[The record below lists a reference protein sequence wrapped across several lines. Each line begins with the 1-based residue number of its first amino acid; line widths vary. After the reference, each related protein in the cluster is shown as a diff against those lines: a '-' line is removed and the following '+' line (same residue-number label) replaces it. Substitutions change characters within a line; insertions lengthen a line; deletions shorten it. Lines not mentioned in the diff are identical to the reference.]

1 MGVSDT
7 AQAAISAQVDHIEA
21 TSPELTDTKALLA
34 ARDAAAEFGLDA
46 PDEVTGQLLTT
57 LAASNESSGAV
68 AVTPAAAVAGLYI
81 LRGLSDKQTVTCI
94 DPEVEHQ
101 TQARGA
107 FKAAGYATSRSRFLP
122 SRPLEVMGRLAYDAY
137 HLVYVDVAAV
147 DTQKAIE
154 LALPLLS
161 PGGTIVVANSLLDGT
176 IADATRRDRE
186 TTAMRE
192 TDAYVLELEEVVVA
206 RLPLGAG
213 LTLITKPA

>member
-1 MGVSDT
+1 MSDT
-7 AQAAISAQVDHIEA
+7 AQAAITAQVDHIEA
-21 TSPELTDTKALLA
+21 STPELFDAPALTA

-68 AVTPAAAVAGLYI
+68 AVTPSAAVAGLYM

-94 DPEVEHQ
+94 DPEAEHQ
-101 TQARGA
+101 AQARGA
-107 FKAAGYATSRSRFLP
+107 FRAAGYAPSRARFLP
-122 SRPLEVMGRLAYDAY
+122 SRPLEVMGRLAYDSY

-161 PGGTIVVANSLLDGT
+161 PGGSIVVANSLLDGT
-176 IADATRRDRE
+176 IADPTRRDRA
-186 TTAMRE
+186 TAAMRE
-192 TDAYVLELEEVVVA
+192 ADTYVLELEGVVVT

-213 LTLITKPA
+213 LTIITKSA